1 MFSGLVIGDPR
12 EWIPRAR
19 IPVYPFNFVLLVFFV
34 KKFIYW
40 SFFCFLVI
48 FINYFLDIFEIKI
61 ANLQYSQFI
70 YKKIDAYV

>member
-48 FINYFLDIFEIKI
+48 FINYFLDIKI
-61 ANLQYSQFI
+61 ANLQYSQLFT
-70 YKKIDAYV
+70 KK

>member
-19 IPVYPFNFVLLVFFV
+19 ISVYPFNFVLLVFFV

-48 FINYFLDIFEIKI
+48 FINYFLDIKI
-61 ANLQYSQFI
+61 ANLQYSQLFT
-70 YKKIDAYV
+70 KK

>member
-19 IPVYPFNFVLLVFFV
+19 ISVYPFNFVLRVFFV

-48 FINYFLDIFEIKI
+48 FINYFLDIKI
-61 ANLQYSQFI
+61 ANLQYSQLFT
-70 YKKIDAYV
+70 KK